1 MRKVGIVG
9 NRFTQIIAFDEPEF
23 GANHRYLAVAAG
35 TSDEAIMSESQENFN
50 FADISF
56 QKGPIK
62 EFGVNGCRHEDLI
75 AIVLDRL
82 YSFQRGRFSCRENL
96 DAINCLED
104 AIRCLNRRTAA
115 HQARGV
121 DGTSEV

>member
-1 MRKVGIVG
+1 MQKVGIVG
-9 NRFTQIIAFDEPEF
+9 NRFTQIEAVDEPEF
-23 GANHRYLAVAAG
+23 GANHEYHIASVAESVNHTQALYG
-35 TSDEAIMSESQENFN
+35 TVK
-50 FADISF
+50 F